1 MREFLP
7 NNVGTLI
14 DKFGKLYPEA
24 NLLELK
30 KLAVSDYE
38 KFFLLVGV
46 MCQYKDEFSNEE
58 INILRNKIIH
68 GERNISSLICNG
80 L

>member
-46 MCQYKDEFSNEE
+46 MCHYKDE
-58 INILRNKIIH
+58 
-68 GERNISSLICNG
+68 
-80 L
+80 